1 VYAGGFFGLSRP
13 INDSFTI
20 VKVGNLPDVTVRNNG
35 QELGTTDSSGT
46 LIAPTLASYG
56 QNQIT
61 VDVKNMPPD
70 YSVSTVNQGISP
82 PVWSGSCVSFEVVK
96 VRALTGTLF
105 MQNADKQSALEF
117 VDILMNVGDRKMT
130 FPTGK
135 GGEFYMENSLPE
147 EATAV
152 AGEKQSCSAIAER
165 RRSGGNVILPGAY
178 QARVGYEGR
187 NCEFTIT
194 YPETDEPITEVGEV
208 VCTPV
213 ETRTP

>member
-1 VYAGGFFGLSRP
+1 MV
-13 INDSFTI
+13 
-20 VKVGNLPDVTVRNNG
+20 
-35 QELGTTDSSGT
+35 
-46 LIAPTLASYG
+46 APTLASYG

-70 YSVSTVNQGISP
+70 YSISTVNQRISP
-82 PVWSGSCVSFEVVK
+82 PVWSGSCVSFDVVK

-105 MQNADKQSALEF
+105 TGKGDKKRSLEF
-117 VDILMNVGDRKMT
+117 VDIFMNRGDREVT

-147 EATAV
+147 GSA
-152 AGEKQSCSAIAER
+152 AGAGDRQSCSAIAER
-165 RRSGGNVILPGAY
+165 GRSGGNVILPGAY
-178 QARVGYEGR
+178 QARVSYEGG

-194 YPETDEPITEVGEV
+194 FPETDEPITEVGEV

-213 ETRTP
+213 EPGTP